1 MRTILI
7 ANRKGGVG
15 KTMIAVTLASALAN
29 RGQRVG
35 LADADRQQSSR
46 AWLGRRPPNVAQIRS
61 LNWSKT
67 KEIGDAPKKLD
78 WLIIDA
84 PGALKGARAEALISE
99 AKAILTPVQPSVFD
113 ETSTSGFLED
123 IEHVKRVRKGK
134 VGVHVIAN
142 RIRPRSRAADTLF
155 SFLEDLGY
163 DPLATLSERAV
174 YGDFAA
180 MGLSIFDRETA
191 SLKPIKAQWK
201 PIFDTLERG

>member
-1 MRTILI
+1 MRTVLI

-29 RGQRVG
+29 RGERVG

-46 AWLGRRPPNVAQIRS
+46 AWLGRRPPTVPQIRA
-61 LNWSKT
+61 LNWT
-67 KEIGDAPKKLD
+67 KAREIGDAPKKLD

-84 PGALKGARAEALISE
+84 PGALKGAKAEALISE

-113 ETSTSGFLED
+113 ETSTSGFLDD

-163 DPLATLSERAV
+163 TPMATLSERAV
-174 YGDFAA
+174 YGDLAA
-180 MGLSIFDRETA
+180 MGMAIFDRETA
-191 SLKPIKAQWK
+191 SLKPIKAQWE
-201 PIFDTLERG
+201 PILKTIKG

>member
-1 MRTILI
+1 MRTVLI

-29 RGQRVG
+29 QGQRVG

-46 AWLGRRPPNVAQIRS
+46 AWLGRRPATVPQIRA

-67 KEIGDAPKKLD
+67 SEIGDAPKKLD

-84 PGALKGARAEALISE
+84 PGALKGAKAEALVAQ

-142 RIRPRSRAADTLF
+142 RLRPRSRAAQTLH

-163 DPLATLSERAV
+163 TPLASLSERAI

-180 MGLSIFDRETA
+180 MGMAIYDRKTA
-191 SLKPIKAQWK
+191 GLNSIKAQWA
-201 PIFDTLERG
+201 PIIDTIQG